1 MFAGTARSLPKS
13 VSTERGYF
21 LVGSGQKA
29 RPEKIA
35 KQKHSS
41 LFQKLV
47 NYSRKKSYNI
57 GPWSNSL
64 FANEVRCKE
73 DRTSA
78 IFFLLEFLNLNWMT

>member
-57 GPWSNSL
+57 GPSL
-64 FANEVRCKE
+64 ILFSPMKWDA
-73 DRTSA
+73 A
-78 IFFLLEFLNLNWMT
+78 IFFSLILKI